1 MDNFQLDHVGIAV
14 SSIAASAPVFCQ
26 ITGTTLSPIEEFAEM
41 EVNVAF
47 VGSIELIE
55 PRSHKSP
62 VHSHIQ
68 RHGSALHH
76 IAYSVY
82 DIEFSLKNL
91 PKLGFQLID
100 EKPRLGAKGHQV
112 AFIQPKDTDGILI
125 ELVQRAHHV

>member
-26 ITGTTLSPIEEFAEM
+26 ITGTTLSPIEELAEM

-62 VHSHIQ
+62 VYSHIQ

-82 DIEFSLKNL
+82 DIELSLKNL